1 MASTPMPDA
10 TLEASEVEILKALEE
25 ALMAEDASEGH
36 INAAEEAAKL
46 AAATATQIE
55 ESIVALE
62 TWDEEMAKQF
72 VAAQDKEDA
81 AVQLRK
87 TRCQQHE
94 LIVQR
99 RKELET
105 KLASLSADK
114 GLVESI
120 RSVDPQSEAAT
131 EVLAQSDVGTSLS
144 SRQSKAIKARHV
156 ACARVPAHVYM
167 MHAASEHTTA

>member
-10 TLEASEVEILKALEE
+10 TLEAAEVEILKALEE

-87 TRCQQHE
+87 TSCQQHE

-120 RSVDPQSEAAT
+120 RSADPQSELA
-131 EVLAQSDVGTSLS
+131 ESLAQHEFGTSLS